1 MSYLDYEYTPS
12 SSTQAA
18 QSSVAASVGV

>member
-18 QSSVAASVGV
+18 QSSVVASVGV